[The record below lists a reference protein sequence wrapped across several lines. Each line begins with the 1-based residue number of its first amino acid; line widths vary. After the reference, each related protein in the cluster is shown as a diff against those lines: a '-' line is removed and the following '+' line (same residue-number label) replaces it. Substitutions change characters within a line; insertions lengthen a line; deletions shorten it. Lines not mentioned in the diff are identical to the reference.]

1 MHRNTYIHSPNL
13 LEPTMVYRG
22 SAPGQSTLLFAGQ
35 ITGTEGYIGS
45 TTSGYVAGL
54 NAARLLKGQEPMVF
68 PATTMIGALCRY
80 VTTSQKEF
88 QPMKANYGLLPPLET
103 RLRKKRERHQRL
115 SERALHDL
123 EAFFAAQGEHPTS
136 VTNRKEHSA

>member
-1 MHRNTYIHSPNL
+1 
-13 LEPTMVYRG
+13 MVYRG
-22 SAPGQSTLLFAGQ
+22 SAPGQSMLLFAGQ

-54 NAARLLKGQEPMVF
+54 NAARLLKGQEPLVF

-80 VTTSQKEF
+80 VTTPQKEF

-103 RLRKKRERHQRL
+103 RLRGKSERHQQM
-115 SERALHDL
+115 SERALRDL
-123 EAFFAAQGEHPTS
+123 EAFVAAQGEHPTP
-136 VTNRKEHSA
+136 VTHSKEQSA